1 MHRLAVL
8 PLVVLLAAAARTP
21 SPVGLTLALD
31 VRWGDETMG
40 PESLREEVVRQVLRE
55 LDRSDCYASITRG
68 DKPGG
73 APADLRYAVT
83 LSDLEVTE
91 HLDMSIAERT
101 SPNQD
106 PSEVQS
112 ALLATVEFDVQLEL
126 STLPDELPLRSRSL
140 RQTGSYR
147 PQHSENAQEEA
158 RRMVIDDFAR
168 LATKFACKQT
178 TKLPQEIERARAAAV
193 D

>member
-1 MHRLAVL
+1 
-8 PLVVLLAAAARTP
+8 
-21 SPVGLTLALD
+21 
-31 VRWGDETMG
+31 
-40 PESLREEVVRQVLRE
+40 
-55 LDRSDCYASITRG
+55 
-68 DKPGG
+68 
-73 APADLRYAVT
+73 
-83 LSDLEVTE
+83 
-91 HLDMSIAERT
+91 
-101 SPNQD
+101 
-106 PSEVQS
+106 VQS